1 MTDFFVNRKDI
12 RETRIE
18 DSEPPELD
26 DGQALLEVDSFGLT
40 SNNVTYAVFGDAM
53 SYWEFFPAA
62 EGWGRVPVWGFA
74 DVSESQAEGLE
85 TGTRVYG
92 YLPPSSHLVVTPAAD
107 PRGFVDRTE
116 HRRGLPSAYQRY
128 ERTDADPFY
137 REDAEDLQML
147 LRPLFSTS
155 FLIDDMLADEGLAE
169 GRTVVIGSASS
180 KTALGVAHLLAARDD
195 VDLVGLTSSR
205 SMDFVEGLGVY
216 GRTVTYDEVDS
227 LGSGAGHLRGHVGGR
242 QRAPGRP
249 LPLRR
254 RADLQHGGGDDPL
267 GRDRRRGGRRPAG
280 PAAAVLLRARPREE
294 ARRRTGAGR
303 SSASG
308 SSSAGTSSP
317 PGRTA
322 GWRSSVASASRRSTR
337 RTGRCSTAR
346 WARTAPTWSRCGATA
361 RPPPRRAPLRSRRPA
376 RPAPARAT
384 R

>member
-1 MTDFFVNRKDI
+1 MDFFVNRNEI
-12 RETRIE
+12 RKTRIE
-18 DSEPPELD
+18 ESEPPELD
-26 DGQALLEVDSFGLT
+26 AGQALLEVDSFGLT

-53 SYWEFFPAA
+53 SYWEFFPAP

-74 DVSESQAEGLE
+74 DVSESQAEGVE

-107 PRGFVDRTE
+107 PGGFVDRTE

-128 ERTDADPFY
+128 ERSDADPFY
-137 REDAEDLQML
+137 REDAEDLQMV

-227 LGSGAGHLRGHVGGR
+227 LGSGPATFVDMSGDGNVRLAVHSHFGDELTYSMAVGMTHWGEIAAGAGEDLPGPPPQFFFAPDRAKKRAKDWGRAELGERVVQRWHEFAAWSDDWLEVERGVGFEALDEAYRQVLDGEVGPDRAHVVSLRGDG
-242 QRAPGRP
+242 
-249 LPLRR
+249 
-254 RADLQHGGGDDPL
+254 
-267 GRDRRRGGRRPAG
+267 
-280 PAAAVLLRARPREE
+280 
-294 ARRRTGAGR
+294 
-303 SSASG
+303 
-308 SSSAGTSSP
+308 
-317 PGRTA
+317 
-322 GWRSSVASASRRSTR
+322 
-337 RTGRCSTAR
+337 
-346 WARTAPTWSRCGATA
+346 
-361 RPPPRRAPLRSRRPA
+361 
-376 RPAPARAT
+376 
-384 R
+384 